1 MRNFLSIIFVLL
13 GFSSGLFAQTPL
25 ANAKTEI
32 EKLISASGA
41 EKVGV
46 AVYDLDKKQTLLIN
60 ERESFHAA
68 STMKLP
74 VMMELFRRASA
85 KRLNLLEP
93 IEVKNKFY
101 SIVDGSEYSLKR
113 EDDSDEAI
121 YQRIGQKMTILSLTE
136 HMIAWSS
143 NLATNLLIEKAN
155 PEKVMELLQ
164 SRGINE
170 TKVLRGVEDAKAFQA
185 GKNNTTTANDLM
197 LMLKA
202 IYEHKFANGKAC
214 DKMIEILASQHYNDG
229 IPAGLPRDVKVAH
242 KTGSITKHNHDAAL
256 IYPVL
261 RKPYIL
267 VVLTRGIAD
276 EKKSD
281 KLIANISRTVYAA
294 LTP

>member
-1 MRNFLSIIFVLL
+1 
-13 GFSSGLFAQTPL
+13 
-25 ANAKTEI
+25 
-32 EKLISASGA
+32 
-41 EKVGV
+41 
-46 AVYDLDKKQTLLIN
+46 
-60 ERESFHAA
+60 
-68 STMKLP
+68 MKLP
-74 VMMELFRRASA
+74 VMMELFRRAAA
-85 KRLNLLEP
+85 KKLNLLEP

-113 EDDSDEAI
+113 EDDSDDSV
-121 YQRIGQKMTILSLTE
+121 YQQVGQKMTTMMLTE
-136 HMIAWSS
+136 RMITWSS

-164 SRGINE
+164 SLGVNE
-170 TKVLRGVEDAKAFQA
+170 TKVLRGVEDSKAFQA

-202 IYEHKFANGKAC
+202 IYERKFANGKAC
-214 DKMIEILASQHYNDG
+214 DQMIEILASQHYNDG
-229 IPAGLPRDVKVAH
+229 IPAGLPREVKVAH

-256 IYPVL
+256 IYPLV

-281 KLIANISRTVYAA
+281 KLIASISRTVYAA
-294 LTP
+294 LSQ